1 MMRAGL
7 WLLLFI
13 TSIPAHSGLLD
24 GLGGS
29 DDFLPV
35 ERAFPLDVASDK
47 SKVNARWNSADG
59 YYLYEHRIYL
69 TQGAVRLDPATWSKD
84 GKEKYDEAFGD
95 IVAYYGELEVSFDT
109 ASLTPGTATLHYQGC
124 ADAGLCYPPQTSEVV
139 ITDPIANPI
148 ANPITDAASTGD
160 SAISSSQSS
169 ASSDDSF
176 FSGRSL
182 PAVIGIFFLLGLGLT
197 FTPCVLPMVPIL
209 TSVVLGG
216 GKTSAGRGFWLS
228 FLYVTGMAITYA
240 AAGLTVGLLGAGAN
254 VQAMMQSPPV
264 LIGFAIFFIV
274 LSLSMFGVYE
284 LQLPSGIRN
293 RLNAASQKQ
302 SGGQAGSVFI
312 IGVLSALVVSPCVS
326 APLAGALAYLST
338 TGDATS
344 GALALLALGFGMG
357 TPLIVLGTT
366 GASVLPKAGMWME
379 RIKYLFGIMLI
390 GVAIWLVSRL
400 LPGYIVLGLWGALA
414 VGAGVSA
421 GALNTASEGP
431 QRLIKPVAVGVFAYG
446 IIALAGAVSGRSD
459 PLNPLGHAEEVHVS
473 PFYQT
478 ESVAEVKS
486 LIADAHTPVMVDL
499 YADWCISCK
508 IMDKE
513 IFATDEA
520 QQRLSHVQWIQMDV
534 TDNTDEH
541 QAFMKAQAV
550 FGPPTVLFF
559 EPGADNA
566 SGRIIGEREKDDFL
580 QEALNISPAP

>member
-35 ERAFPLDVASDK
+35 EQAFPLETYTEPGQITAHWQ
-47 SKVNARWNSADG
+47 NADG

-95 IVAYYGELEVSFDT
+95 IVAYYGQLEVSFDT

-139 ITDPIANPI
+139 ITEPV

-182 PAVIGIFFLLGLGLT
+182 PTVIGIFFLLGLGLT

-216 GKTSAGRGFWLS
+216 AKTSAGRGFWLS

-302 SGGQAGSVFI
+302 SGGQAGSVFV

-421 GALNTASEGP
+421 GALNTANEGP

-459 PLNPLGHAEEVHVS
+459 PLNPLGHAEDVHVS

-478 ESVAEVKS
+478 ESAAEVKG
-486 LIADAHTPVMVDL
+486 LIADANTPVMLDL

-508 IMDKE
+508 IIDKE

-520 QQRLSHVQWIQMDV
+520 QQRLSHVQWIQLDV

-541 QAFMKAQAV
+541 QTFMKAQAV